1 MTLEYWYV
9 NGFLV
14 QNRET
19 RDWLITQQFAAGRSV
34 EVQLA
39 PRDEHGRW
47 VLPLNDPEEQ

>member
-9 NGFLV
+9 NGLLV

-19 RDWLITQQFAAGRSV
+19 RDQVIMSEFALGR
-34 EVQLA
+34 EVDVRLA

-47 VLPLNDPEEQ
+47 VLPLNDPWEQ